1 MNMLTFELIKEKEIM
16 MKKLSLFIG
25 IAILITAC
33 STNKEISQISQV
45 RSKGMLSFTE
55 GDYSGALAKFTELI
69 NEAEAKGVLA
79 TIEDYE
85 GAGKSAYALGQHERA
100 LVYLEQAKDLGSKD
114 ESVYF
119 SLADIYHIKD
129 NLSKEIR
136 YLEFYN
142 TNYPKGSHIKLV
154 DLRLFESYVESESWE
169 QGLAQWPLVQDNQP
183 FREIITEGYFKI
195 NLALKNEAECEK
207 TAKELL
213 KINDNNII
221 ALEWSAERLFWKAEN
236 FYQESMTEY
245 NKKKTNSQY
254 AKLLKALNIVTVDFK
269 KSRDLFEKLYKI
281 EPLPKYAQF
290 LGNIYTRLDDK
301 EKAKFY
307 QSKA

>member
-1 MNMLTFELIKEKEIM
+1 

-25 IAILITAC
+25 IALLITAC
-33 STNKEISQISQV
+33 STTKEISQIIQINQN
-45 RSKGMLSFTE
+45 RSKGISSFTE

-69 NEAEAKGVLA
+69 NEAESKGAQAGL
-79 TIEDYE
+79 EDYE

-114 ESVYF
+114 ENVYF

-142 TNYPKGSHIKLV
+142 KNYPKGSHIKLV
-154 DLRLFESYVESESWE
+154 DLRLFESYVKSESWE
-169 QGLAQWPLVQDNQP
+169 QGLALWPLVKDNQP
-183 FREIITEGYFKI
+183 FLEILTEGYFKI
-195 NLALKNEAECEK
+195 NKALKNEAECEEA
-207 TAKELL
+207 AKELL
-213 KINDNNII
+213 KINGNHIL

-254 AKLLKALNIVTVDFK
+254 AKLLKALDIVTIDFK
-269 KSRDLFEKLYKI
+269 KSRDLYERLYKI

-307 QSKA
+307 QSKV